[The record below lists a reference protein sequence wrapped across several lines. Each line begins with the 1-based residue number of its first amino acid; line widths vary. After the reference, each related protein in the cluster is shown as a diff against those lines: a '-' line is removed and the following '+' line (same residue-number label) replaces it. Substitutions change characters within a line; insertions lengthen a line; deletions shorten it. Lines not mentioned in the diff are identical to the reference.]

1 MEKIENCSISG
12 IVLPP
17 IMPTPFST
25 LLHSPYAQEEIQAI
39 IAKYPHINT
48 HAANMSSGSPHPQ
61 AVAVSPGMLAE
72 FDAIAQKIL
81 NCVKED
87 MKGTADDK
95 PGRDNWG
102 NVYPTAMHAEYAMQ
116 SRPSPHGGF
125 PGCQWAF
132 ETSPAG
138 QLCLKVNALSGVCG
152 KANQYK
158 IQKEA
163 AEKLRAKEK
172 AAAEEK
178 KIQHRILYNTH
189 LPILKQSLVYKKF
202 DRRTKSPQSIG
213 EKKHEDL
220 RVVGDFYMHF
230 CFDPKKLEELG
241 KKVDKDAFWY
251 ITTKAIVA
259 CKEKIDSFCQN
270 QYKKEKIAAEVER
283 RLSKKKF
290 DEEVERE
297 LKRRTAVEKLEE
309 FHKEVN
315 RYTRLTEL

>member
-1 MEKIENCSISG
+1 
-12 IVLPP
+12 
-17 IMPTPFST
+17 MPTPFSS

-61 AVAVSPGMLAE
+61 AIAVSPGMLAE
-72 FDAIAQKIL
+72 LDAIAQKIL

-87 MKGTADDK
+87 MKGSADDK
-95 PGRDNWG
+95 PGHDNWG
-102 NVYPTAMHAEYAMQ
+102 NVYPTAIHAEYAMQ

-138 QLCLKVNALSGVCG
+138 QLCLKVTALYGVCA
-152 KANQYK
+152 KAQQFR

-163 AEKLRAKEK
+163 QERAAKEK
-172 AAAEEK
+172 EAAAEEK
-178 KIQHRILYNTH
+178 KKRHRNLFDTNF
-189 LPILKQSLVYKKF
+189 PILKEALVFKKF
-202 DRRTKSPQSIG
+202 DRRNKTAQSIG
-213 EKKHEDL
+213 QKKNEDL

-230 CFDPKKLEELG
+230 CFHPKKLEELS
-241 KKVDKDAFWY
+241 KKVDQDAFWY
-251 ITTKAIVA
+251 ITTKAMVA
-259 CKEKIDSFCQN
+259 MKERIDSFCQN
-270 QYKKEKIAAEVER
+270 DYKKQKIDAEVER

-297 LKRRTAVEKLEE
+297 LKRRAGAANLEE
-309 FHKEVN
+309 FQKEID
-315 RYTRLTEL
+315 RYNSLLSL

>member
-1 MEKIENCSISG
+1 M
-12 IVLPP
+12 
-17 IMPTPFST
+17 
-25 LLHSPYAQEEIQAI
+25 
-39 IAKYPHINT
+39 
-48 HAANMSSGSPHPQ
+48 
-61 AVAVSPGMLAE
+61 AE

-81 NCVKED
+81 SCVKEE
-87 MKGTADDK
+87 MKGSADDK

-102 NVYPTAMHAEYAMQ
+102 NVYPTSIHAEYAMQ

-138 QLCLKVNALSGVCG
+138 QLCLKLSALSGVCG

-158 IQKEA
+158 SQKEA

-178 KIQHRILYNTH
+178 KKLHRNLYNTN
-189 LPILKQSLVYKKF
+189 LPLLKEALMMK
-202 DRRTKSPQSIG
+202 RNPTPQRIR
-213 EKKHEDL
+213 ERKNNEDL
-220 RVVGDFYMHF
+220 RVVGDFYILF
-230 CFDPKKLEELG
+230 YFNPIVLEELG
-241 KKVDKDAFWY
+241 KKVDKDAFSY
-251 ITTKAIVA
+251 ITENAMMAMCERIDSLCQEYTK
-259 CKEKIDSFCQN
+259 KHKID
-270 QYKKEKIAAEVER
+270 AEVER

-297 LKRRTAVEKLEE
+297 LKRRAAVANLEE
-309 FHKEVN
+309 FQKEVN